1 MLNTAA
7 LSANGLHRLTTST
20 ASTNG
25 TTLHIDASN
34 NVTVRALLYRAQTP
48 ESPHD
53 GEDGELTVEPLL
65 VKGASKN
72 DVTNSY

>member
-48 ESPHD
+48 DHD
-53 GEDGELTVEPLL
+53 GEDGELTAEPL
-65 VKGASKN
+65 VVQGASTN
-72 DVTNSY
+72 DVIKVPN